1 LHYSDDE
8 IKDMIKNTKTG
19 ENVNN
24 KLDKD
29 TLNNTNKK

>member
-1 LHYSDDE
+1 
-8 IKDMIKNTKTG
+8 MIKNTKTG

-29 TLNNTNKK
+29 TLNNTNKKWS